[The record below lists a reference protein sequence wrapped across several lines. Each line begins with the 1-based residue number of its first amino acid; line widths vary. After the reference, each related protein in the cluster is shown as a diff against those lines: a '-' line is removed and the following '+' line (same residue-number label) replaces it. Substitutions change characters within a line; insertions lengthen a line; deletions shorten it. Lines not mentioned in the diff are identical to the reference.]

1 MGCGGSKEE
10 AELLQKIDRRLH
22 DGAHVETLRLLN
34 TLFGHSLVPKCWSA
48 WIRFVDILK
57 DERAEIDKINEHI
70 ATKQARMGEH
80 VQKEAFKST
89 FVGFRSRKTGFGEK
103 PVKSNVHRS
112 ARLSESAENEQMM
125 SSIKSKLKE
134 REARIQA
141 NAGRGWSAVREYV
154 KSSNSIAK
162 AGRKAQML
170 GASPPR
176 RKQSIFSSRVR
187 SRMSVFSKIGMDTE
201 LDEQSDGPDTPPQS
215 VGQEQEHSTPFSPSI
230 AKVGRKA
237 QLVGA
242 SPPRRKQSMFQ
253 GRRKSQ
259 MVGASPPRRKQSMF
273 QSQVLSRMSVFSKIS
288 MDTELDE
295 QSDGP
300 DTPPQSVGQEQEH
313 STPFSPSIAKVG
325 RKAQLVGASPPRR
338 KQSMFQGRRK
348 SQMVGASPPR
358 RKQSMF
364 QSQVLSRM
372 SVFSKI
378 SMDTELDEQSMNA
391 ALPNGPGMPPQ
402 PVVQQQE
409 HSTPSSTGAALFP
422 MPSPGAL
429 PPPGDQIL
437 RPPDALAERQRC
449 SVRDASSCRVANS
462 QDVAR
467 AELSRASSTDAAP
480 ECTSDQDGS
489 FGSSAAPSAGSF
501 SREMKLAGTDGRRK
515 HGHSRQANR
524 PPGLK
529 RTGNSSSGNMSTL
542 RDRLDSQRAQRA
554 KGTPV

>member
-1 MGCGGSKEE
+1 M
-10 AELLQKIDRRLH
+10 
-22 DGAHVETLRLLN
+22 
-34 TLFGHSLVPKCWSA
+34 
-48 WIRFVDILK
+48 
-57 DERAEIDKINEHI
+57 
-70 ATKQARMGEH
+70 
-80 VQKEAFKST
+80 
-89 FVGFRSRKTGFGEK
+89 
-103 PVKSNVHRS
+103 
-112 ARLSESAENEQMM
+112 
-125 SSIKSKLKE
+125 
-134 REARIQA
+134 
-141 NAGRGWSAVREYV
+141 
-154 KSSNSIAK
+154 
-162 AGRKAQML
+162 
-170 GASPPR
+170 
-176 RKQSIFSSRVR
+176 
-187 SRMSVFSKIGMDTE
+187 FSKIGMDTE

-230 AKVGRKA
+230 AEAGRKA
-237 QLVGA
+237 
-242 SPPRRKQSMFQ
+242 
-253 GRRKSQ
+253 Q

-273 QSQVLSRMSVFSKIS
+273 QS
-288 MDTELDE
+288 
-295 QSDGP
+295 
-300 DTPPQSVGQEQEH
+300 
-313 STPFSPSIAKVG
+313 
-325 RKAQLVGASPPRR
+325 
-338 KQSMFQGRRK
+338 RRK

-449 SVRDASSCRVANS
+449 SVRDASSCRVANG
-462 QDVAR
+462 QDVAH

-529 RTGNSSSGNMSTL
+529 RTGNSSSGNMKL
-542 RDRLDSQRAQRA
+542 AA
-554 KGTPV
+554 